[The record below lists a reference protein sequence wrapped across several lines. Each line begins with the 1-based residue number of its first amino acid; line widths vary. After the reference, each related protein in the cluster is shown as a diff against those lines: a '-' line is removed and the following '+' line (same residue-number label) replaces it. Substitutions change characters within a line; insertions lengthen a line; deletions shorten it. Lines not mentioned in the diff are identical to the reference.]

1 MLKTPLGNDGSKGKV
16 FSLVIAYFFM
26 SLCGAMTS
34 IAISLNFATR
44 PNGEALVATV
54 LVTGACAQVFVSPLL
69 TPFFDR
75 ANPFTVAKLGTI
87 FECLTLIFL
96 CGFPSTL
103 TLIAGNIVIAT
114 LSGITIPAYYAIAD
128 SSLDAS
134 DQARAFSYL
143 DTARLCGSFVG
154 PILGGGF
161 LDIASLRTVFAL
173 EALAVGSSII
183 VVQRLQRQD
192 WPLVPSTSPHT
203 LKAEAPSPLH
213 SIVEAP
219 KILLNNPRSRQA
231 LTSIWAAIIFT
242 SIFNVALVFFA
253 TQSLNTSGFL
263 YAVVAQCFV
272 VGRIL
277 GARFSARLTKANALA
292 TLIKSG
298 IGMGICISIPGF
310 VPALFLCIPLF
321 ALAGMFNGLQV
332 SALRIVVVSAVDP
345 KIKPKALVTMGT
357 INNSAMLVGYIVG
370 APTVSAAG
378 PNAALIIAGLG
389 TALFTALPSLWN
401 KLTKPFLRSN

>member
-1 MLKTPLGNDGSKGKV
+1 MPRTKPGLFLLGHGSAMWQLRRPCTRRRIPRHRHTTHSICIGGP
-16 FSLVIAYFFM
+16 SRRELNY
-26 SLCGAMTS
+26 CGA
-34 IAISLNFATR
+34 AFAKTR
-44 PNGEALVATV
+44 
-54 LVTGACAQVFVSPLL
+54 
-69 TPFFDR
+69 
-75 ANPFTVAKLGTI
+75 
-87 FECLTLIFL
+87 
-96 CGFPSTL
+96 
-103 TLIAGNIVIAT
+103 
-114 LSGITIPAYYAIAD
+114 
-128 SSLDAS
+128 
-134 DQARAFSYL
+134 
-143 DTARLCGSFVG
+143 
-154 PILGGGF
+154 
-161 LDIASLRTVFAL
+161 
-173 EALAVGSSII
+173 LAPSSINF
-183 VVQRLQRQD
+183 
-192 WPLVPSTSPHT
+192 PHT

-263 YAVVAQCFV
+263 YAIVAQCFV